1 MVNMENGDDL
11 ISISEA
17 ARVAGTSRNGIY
29 VGIKRGELTPVP
41 VQPKLSRAQVEEWA
55 QRLARRRALIALGVL
70 SDKSPLVDAPTADD
84 YDVPC
89 PACDRLATVKPPQ
102 DEGEQTA
109 FRAWSV
115 GDAADYPAACGW
127 CGWRS
132 TT

>member
-1 MVNMENGDDL
+1 MPPRVIPRSYALDAVLELLALPSNSTFYRSGLAGCIAHYPPGVYDA
-11 ISISEA
+11 EA
-17 ARVAGTSRNGIY
+17 
-29 VGIKRGELTPVP
+29 
-41 VQPKLSRAQVEEWA
+41 VEEWA